1 MSKVLAF
8 YIYPEPKGT
17 EYLRDDLAD
26 PNTVIRVFDY
36 CQILLASITK
46 AGWEFLVDHYG
57 YEKLFE
63 LDRIS
68 AWKNCD
74 SVTEYK
80 TEIEYEMSI
89 AK

>member
-8 YIYPEPKGT
+8 YRYPEPKGT
-17 EYLRDDLAD
+17 KYFRGDLTD
-26 PNTVIRVFDY
+26 PNTVIEVFNY
-36 CQILLASITK
+36 CQILLAIITK
-46 AGWEFLVDHYG
+46 AGWEFLIDHYG

-68 AWKNCD
+68 DWKDCN
-74 SVTEYK
+74 SLTEYK
-80 TEIEYEMSI
+80 AEIDYEMSI